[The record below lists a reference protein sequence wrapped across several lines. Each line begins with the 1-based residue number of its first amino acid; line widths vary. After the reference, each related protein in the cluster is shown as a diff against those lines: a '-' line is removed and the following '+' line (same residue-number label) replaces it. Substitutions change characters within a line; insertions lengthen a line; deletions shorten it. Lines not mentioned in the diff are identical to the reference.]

1 MVECLRQTGGTVPP
15 RGGDLRA
22 GEEQRRREIGPGDV
36 GAAKVGPEQVGA
48 GEVGVPQ
55 VGTEEQGAAQAR
67 TDEVPQ
73 AASGEIGVG
82 ELEAVRGAHEIGDA
96 GEQRADLT
104 AHRVDVHVEHVLGR
118 CVGQSAHPH
127 IDVVDLRPQRL
138 RPWMPPCLSQ
148 VPADLVQRADGLQR
162 GEHPRLVAPVPPGE
176 RVVGDVLARTEAVFA
191 GPGTFF
197 RRLEAGLHS
206 FAVGLMAPLSAGNH
220 AQELFD
226 VNMAL
231 AADVSEQAK
240 QRFLQLIRKAVTQ
253 AAATGEIRLGVDAL
267 ANLLHAAMHGFKQA
281 DGDIPALER
290 RITLFVALLAT
301 ALGNPPP
308 PARTAQ
314 RRRRI
319 A

>member
-1 MVECLRQTGGTVPP
+1 MTEPEEKTQRILAAALDVFGRYGFRKTSMQDVADAAGMSRAALYLHFRNKE
-15 RGGDLRA
+15 DLFRS
-22 GEEQRRREIGPGDV
+22 GS
-36 GAAKVGPEQVGA
+36 
-48 GEVGVPQ
+48 
-55 VGTEEQGAAQAR
+55 
-67 TDEVPQ
+67 
-73 AASGEIGVG
+73 AS
-82 ELEAVRGAHEIGDA
+82 
-96 GEQRADLT
+96 
-104 AHRVDVHVEHVLGR
+104 VH
-118 CVGQSAHPH
+118 A
-127 IDVVDLRPQRL
+127 
-138 RPWMPPCLSQ
+138 
-148 VPADLVQRADGLQR
+148 
-162 GEHPRLVAPVPPGE
+162 
-176 RVVGDVLARTEAVFA
+176 DVLARTEAVFA

-253 AAATGEIRLGVDAL
+253 AAATGEIRLGAHQDVYAL
-267 ANLLHAAMHGFKQA
+267 ADLIHAAMHGFKQA